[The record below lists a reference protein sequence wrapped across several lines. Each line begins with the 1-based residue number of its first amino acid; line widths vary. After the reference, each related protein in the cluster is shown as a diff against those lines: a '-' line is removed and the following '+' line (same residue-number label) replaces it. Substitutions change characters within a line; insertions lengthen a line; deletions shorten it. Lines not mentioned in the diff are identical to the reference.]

1 MPQMG
6 QASWVARLSSFEF
19 KYQLG
24 LINYLELVYKHPK
37 DFRKICHPEQ
47 SAQLELTHL
56 HPPLPPRR
64 GSTENLLISA
74 WDRVIGLV

>member
-37 DFRKICHPEQ
+37 DFRKIHHPEVELFLYFYFF
-47 SAQLELTHL
+47 SKEVSQLT
-56 HPPLPPRR
+56 
-64 GSTENLLISA
+64 
-74 WDRVIGLV
+74 D

>member
-19 KYQLG
+19 RYQLG

-47 SAQLELTHL
+47 GAQLELT
-56 HPPLPPRR
+56 PSPPPRR

>member
-6 QASWVARLSSFEF
+6 QAGWMARWSRFES

-24 LINYLELVYKHPK
+24 LINYLELVYKHPRNVSKRFQK
-37 DFRKICHPEQ
+37 DMSSR
-47 SAQLELTHL
+47 A
-56 HPPLPPRR
+56 R